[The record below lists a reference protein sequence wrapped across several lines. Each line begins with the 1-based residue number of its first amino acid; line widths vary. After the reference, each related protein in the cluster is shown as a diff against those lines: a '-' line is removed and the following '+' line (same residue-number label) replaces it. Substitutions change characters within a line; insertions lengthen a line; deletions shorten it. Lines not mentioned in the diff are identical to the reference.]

1 MRNVTDRK
9 KITFSK
15 NPLAAAAAA
24 VSQLLEQI
32 KNVSG
37 KAGKDFAP
45 DQTDYTIHRHTTPN
59 CKSTTPFVLILRY
72 CCNYNGAE
80 MIF

>member
-9 KITFSK
+9 ITFFK
-15 NPLAAAAAA
+15 NPFAAAA

-45 DQTDYTIHRHTTPN
+45 DQTDYTMDMDTATPHLTAN
-59 CKSTTPFVLILRY
+59 LPPP
-72 CCNYNGAE
+72 
-80 MIF
+80 

>member
-1 MRNVTDRK
+1 MPSRSQV
-9 KITFSK
+9 S
-15 NPLAAAAAA
+15 AAAVA
-24 VSQLLEQI
+24 VSQLPEQI

-45 DQTDYTIHRHTTPN
+45 DQTDYTIYGHRHTTPN